1 MGLPGEFA
9 MIRRLKLLFV
19 VSVIVLP
26 AVLGV
31 ATPARAQLTL
41 YDPYA
46 ESHEAPAPL
55 APDGTIQWGVFYKS
69 ATVQAAYQRLWNL
82 GACRGTNRAITE
94 PVNRNKM
101 IIDRLPEAEFE
112 GTVVAA
118 TGELAGGLVS
128 FTEGQAG
135 PRAEPLV
142 VQLHPAG
149 VTRLRVSGR
158 VPAAVLKPGLV
169 LRLVA
174 EVDERG
180 RAAEPLAAF
189 DVVTPPA
196 GFKPDPVRP
205 GVREMIVGTV
215 KRIHKDVLTLEV
227 PAGTVRRLT
236 FKIAPEAVATLDA
249 GRLDLV
255 APGDSIHVTGR
266 LWAGDGSMGAGTI
279 FCSEVTITKPR
290 LPGEATLP
298 AAAGVA
304 ARP

>member
-1 MGLPGEFA
+1 
-9 MIRRLKLLFV
+9 MIRRSKWLLV
-19 VSVIVLP
+19 VSAIVFRALLDVVP
-26 AVLGV
+26 AHGQV
-31 ATPARAQLTL
+31 TP

-46 ESHEAPAPL
+46 DSHEPLAPL
-55 APDGTIQWGVFYKS
+55 AADGTVQWGVFYKS
-69 ATVQAAYQRLWNL
+69 AAVQSAYQRLWNL

-101 IIDRLPEAEFE
+101 IIDRLPEADFE
-112 GTVVAA
+112 GTVVATA
-118 TGELAGGLVS
+118 GGLAGGLVS
-128 FTEGQAG
+128 FTEGHAG

-142 VQLHPAG
+142 AHLHPAG

-169 LRLVA
+169 LRFVA

-180 RAAEPLAAF
+180 RASEPLAAF

-205 GVREMIVGTV
+205 GVRETIVGTV

-227 PAGTVRRLT
+227 PAGAVRRLT
-236 FKIAPEAVATLDA
+236 FTIAPSAVATLDA

-255 APGDSIHVTGR
+255 AAGDAIHVTGR
-266 LWAGDGSMGAGTI
+266 LWAGEGAMGAGTV
-279 FCSEVTITKPR
+279 FVSDVTITKPS
-290 LPGEATLP
+290 LPGEVTMP
-298 AAAGVA
+298 SAAGVA

>member
-1 MGLPGEFA
+1 
-9 MIRRLKLLFV
+9 MIRRSKSPFV
-19 VSVIVLP
+19 VSALVLP
-26 AVLGV
+26 ALLVVV
-31 ATPARAQLTL
+31 APARGQVTP

-46 ESHEAPAPL
+46 DSHEPL
-55 APDGTIQWGVFYKS
+55 APVAADGTVQWGVFYKS
-69 ATVQAAYQRLWNL
+69 AAVQSAYQRLWNL

-101 IIDRLPEAEFE
+101 IIDRLPEADFE

-118 TGELAGGLVS
+118 SGGLAGGLVA
-128 FTEGQAG
+128 FTERHAG

-142 VQLHPAG
+142 AQLHPAG

-196 GFKPDPVRP
+196 DFKPDPVRP

-227 PAGTVRRLT
+227 SAGAVRRLT
-236 FKIAPEAVATLDA
+236 FVISPSAVATLDA
-249 GRLDLV
+249 SRLDL
-255 APGDSIHVTGR
+255 AAAGDAIHVTGR
-266 LWAGDGSMGAGTI
+266 LWAGDGAMGAGTV
-279 FCSEVTITKPR
+279 FVSEVTITKPA
-290 LPGEATLP
+290 LPGEVTLP